1 MPSKPLQI
9 VCGYLCAVAYKNVLD
24 SKRIAKE
31 HKVIKETLKA
41 EVYSNK
47 YKKILQMEV
56 NKLSRIIDK
65 KFGYIY
71 CIDCGKPFGKQTDAA
86 HFHSRG
92 ANHSLSYNLHN
103 LHSAKSD
110 CNKYSDTHHSGY
122 EVGLKKRYGEEY
134 FNYVNVDIVLKYK
147 HIKLTP
153 NEVVE
158 KLTIVRKL
166 IRDFDTFQF
175 TSAIN
180 ARNILNELIGIYE
193 N

>member
-9 VCGYLCAVAYKNVLD
+9 VCGYNCAVAYKKVLD
-24 SKRIAKE
+24 VKKVVKE
-31 HKVIKETLKA
+31 RREIKKSLKA

-47 YKKILQMEV
+47 YKKLLQMEV
-56 NKLSRIIDK
+56 NRLSRMIDK
-65 KFGYIY
+65 KFGYFC
-71 CIDCGKPFGKQTDAA
+71 CIDCGKPFGKQIDAA
-86 HFHSRG
+86 HLHSRG
-92 ANHSLSYNLHN
+92 SNHSLSYNLHN

-110 CNKYSDTHHSGY
+110 CNQYSDTHHSGY

-134 FNYVNVDIVLKYK
+134 FNYVSVDIVLKYK
-147 HIKLTP
+147 HIKITP

-158 KLTIVRKL
+158 KLAIVRKL

-180 ARNILNELIGIYE
+180 ARNIFNELIGIYE